1 MSVVRNAWRVLFVLW
16 AGSLWSLAAW
26 IALTLFRMVP
36 DRHIAGAVAARYFT
50 IETYLGILVA
60 VLALLLPGRGRLL
73 KLYVAVALL
82 VVNEWLLKRLM
93 GFARA
98 HGVSAG
104 LSFGAWHGA
113 SVVLYTIACVL
124 IALVVWQDEFR

>member
-1 MSVVRNAWRVLFVLW
+1 V
-16 AGSLWSLAAW
+16 
-26 IALTLFRMVP
+26 
-36 DRHIAGAVAARYFT
+36 
-50 IETYLGILVA
+50 ETYLGLLVA

-73 KLYVAVALL
+73 KLYAAVALL
-82 VVNEWLLKRLM
+82 AVNEWLLKRFM

-104 LSFGAWHGA
+104 LTFGAWHGT

-124 IALVVWQDEFR
+124 ILLVVWQDNFR